1 MSLTLTLQNAVSGLK
16 VNQGLLDIA
25 ANNIANSAVEGYS
38 RKAALTEN
46 RVIQGRSSGV
56 NLTTVRREV
65 NESLIRE
72 VRRESSLLGES
83 IVNGQFTARI
93 ENLFGTPESDT
104 AISSVVGRLGSALEA
119 LSVAPEDFAR
129 RTAAIQ
135 AAQQVAGR
143 LNTMATGIQD
153 LRAVADADID
163 DAIDTINAALE
174 RVAELNKE
182 IIKNTNI
189 GLATGD
195 LEDARDVS
203 LASIGEYVDIN
214 TFQRDD
220 GAIVVLNSVGRLMAD
235 TIAVALSY
243 TPASS
248 VSIGTPFVPITLGGV
263 SINSEINSGRLS
275 ALLDQRDRTLPEL
288 SHELG
293 ELSMEMATRLVDG
306 GARSLFVFSSSG
318 TTTPAAGDDPARV
331 FTVNT
336 GATGLGN
343 AANLDDFVVADADYV
358 GRTLANR
365 FLLTNIA
372 FDPTGFF
379 PGSTGLVATTGFTG
393 YAGAI
398 LSKQA
403 TAAALVNSDRSYREL
418 FVSNLKAQA
427 AEESGV
433 NIDEELANLVVYQN
447 AYSASARAI
456 QVADELLQTLNDIIR

>member
-195 LEDARDVS
+195 L
-203 LASIGEYVDIN
+203 
-214 TFQRDD
+214 
-220 GAIVVLNSVGRLMAD
+220 
-235 TIAVALSY
+235 
-243 TPASS
+243 
-248 VSIGTPFVPITLGGV
+248 
-263 SINSEINSGRLS
+263 
-275 ALLDQRDRTLPEL
+275 
-288 SHELG
+288 
-293 ELSMEMATRLVDG
+293 
-306 GARSLFVFSSSG
+306 
-318 TTTPAAGDDPARV
+318 
-331 FTVNT
+331 
-336 GATGLGN
+336 
-343 AANLDDFVVADADYV
+343 
-358 GRTLANR
+358 
-365 FLLTNIA
+365 
-372 FDPTGFF
+372 
-379 PGSTGLVATTGFTG
+379 
-393 YAGAI
+393 
-398 LSKQA
+398 
-403 TAAALVNSDRSYREL
+403 
-418 FVSNLKAQA
+418 
-427 AEESGV
+427 
-433 NIDEELANLVVYQN
+433 
-447 AYSASARAI
+447 
-456 QVADELLQTLNDIIR
+456 